1 MSRAGGAVTARPTG
15 QRAVSRATT
24 PRLPVLMLVAVAAI
38 WGVTWPVGHELAA
51 EAPLFSTMA
60 LRYALAVPLLFGW
73 LALREGV
80 RLPPR
85 GAWGPLAAMALTSV
99 VAYQVCFMYG
109 VRYTAASDASLIIA
123 SGPVITALLSVA
135 LLAYRLERRSVAGL
149 AAGFAGV
156 AFIAWASPNSAIAL
170 RDRLLGDA
178 LVLGAAAAYALY
190 TVLLRRYLLCGGT
203 LSPLAVLAWVSLLGW
218 LALLPLAIAE
228 QPWEFVWTADHALF
242 LLYLSVLSTVVG
254 YLFYAL
260 GVARLGAPRAASF
273 INLVPVF
280 GVLSSWLWLDEP
292 LGWAHAVSFVLV
304 YAGVR
309 LVNAQPPEGTGESVK
324 DR

>member
-1 MSRAGGAVTARPTG
+1 MSRAGDGVTARRAG
-15 QRAVSRATT
+15 QCGAT
-24 PRLPVLMLVAVAAI
+24 PLSPVLMLVAVAVI

-135 LLAYRLERRSVAGL
+135 LLAYRLERRSAAGL
-149 AAGFAGV
+149 AVSFTGV
-156 AFIAWASPNSAIAL
+156 AFIAWASPNTAIAL
-170 RDRLLGDA
+170 HDRLLGDA
-178 LVLGAAAAYALY
+178 LVLGGAAAYGLY
-190 TVLLRRYLLCGGT
+190 TVLLRRYLLRGGT

-218 LALLPLAIAE
+218 LALLPPAIAE
-228 QPWEFVWTADHALF
+228 QPWGFAWTTDHALF
-242 LLYLSVLSTVVG
+242 LLYLGVFSTVLA
-254 YLFYAL
+254 YAFYAQ
-260 GVARLGAPRAASF
+260 GVASLGAPRAASF

-280 GVLSSWLWLDEP
+280 GVLSSRLWLGEP
-292 LGWAHAVSFVLV
+292 LGWAHIVSFALI
-304 YAGVR
+304 YTGVR
-309 LVNAQPPEGTGESVK
+309 LVNAQPPEGTAER
-324 DR
+324 D